1 MAIELNSDLS
11 KAAQRLANALA
22 DKNVRIVFA
31 ESCTAGLV
39 SATLAQVPGISQ
51 WHCGSAV
58 VYRETTKTAWLAIP
72 PEMIEKHGVVS
83 AEVAQLMAA
92 GVLQF
97 TPEADISAAITGHL
111 GPDAPLELDG
121 VVYIAVARREAPN
134 VIFESVERVAL
145 TTSARGERQREATL
159 AVLKQ
164 AARVLA

>member
-1 MAIELNSDLS
+1 MNITNELSQT
-11 KAAQRLANALA
+11 AEQLAHQLA
-22 DKNVRIVFA
+22 EQQLRIVFA

-72 PEMIEKHGVVS
+72 PAMIEKHNVVS
-83 AEVAQLMAA
+83 SEIAQLMAA

-111 GPDAPLELDG
+111 GPNVPAELDG
-121 VVYIAVARREAPN
+121 VVHVAAARRENGA
-134 VIFESVERVAL
+134 VSLTGSSRFVLEATTRVA
-145 TTSARGERQREATL
+145 RQQEASSLLMHHVVTRL
-159 AVLKQ
+159 AN
-164 AARVLA
+164 